1 MRHYYRI
8 VIYNKGINKF
18 HPRKFI
24 HLRKTGVDKKND
36 CKDKYTTDLNYYH
49 CHYIMILRMG

>member
-24 HLRKTGVDKKND
+24 HLRKTGVDKKMTVKTN
-36 CKDKYTTDLNYYH
+36 TPLT
-49 CHYIMILRMG
+49 